1 MALQDVID
9 SIEAGIK
16 QTYTKEDVLFIL
28 KESGLEE
35 KPEVDKPTPYYKTI
49 SCVVQI
55 GKKKNIVFTF
65 LAKDFDSICDKVLI
79 LKNEHREAKID
90 LSQQREIIRQLNNL

>member
-9 SIEAGIK
+9 SIKAGEK
-16 QTYTKEDVLFIL
+16 MLYTKEDVVFIL
-28 KESGLEE
+28 EESGLEE
-35 KPEVDKPTPYYKTI
+35 KPQPKKESAYATI

-65 LAKDFDSICDKVLI
+65 LAKDFDSIRDNVLI